1 MQHLCPISRT
11 LVSGM
16 FFFACAKIVVAV
28 AAFLGMHNT
37 IAADVTA
44 SSSEVSAPLLTP
56 TMHAQELFHYAD
68 ITWWNLEL
76 QAASQVVVD
85 RWRHR
90 RLRQHHRQTQRKSN
104 CLSPLQRWFV
114 SLIESIGL
122 ETWEELN
129 YYNVTSLA
137 YLYKHHVSSSSGQNE
152 YFGTYGEDTKQ
163 MQSNHESLKR
173 FWSLASQNGMNE
185 LGLSYAASSGGS
197 STVVLMGMHGND
209 LSVKGKLVPTL
220 QQLYGLDAPTALTLA
235 AKIQSIIVKLPD
247 AYNNPV
253 LTANALAIQSTHSDG
268 RNSERDS
275 IIIGDG
281 VFAFLKWL
289 QLPNGPEYIHSHEFG
304 HHLQYDL
311 GMMKTNGKGLSKAEE
326 TRRLE
331 LMSDMFGSYFL
342 AHSSGGRLE
351 ASQLDEIHRAA
362 FSMGDCKSSIA
373 THHGSPRQR
382 ECASNYGAK
391 LAIKFGGSILPP
403 VKLKNMFDAKL
414 SEILPLT
421 ADECRGGVDD
431 KDLDNA
437 FYWQEDSGSI
447 AVASPG
453 KSSILSSSNGGNW
466 WDSKL
471 PVEDVTDLHIPTI
484 EVPPPSVDVEY
495 TSWGSLSESVPGDK
509 TWGSDAGW
517 DGYKF
522 EWYSPE
528 VEGIGVD
535 KPPDKIQND
544 DFHSSGFEGDNNDW
558 FVKGS
563 QWMGARTVIS
573 GSTTKISVSSAF
585 GVSLACLLAIMLKL

>member
-1 MQHLCPISRT
+1 M
-11 LVSGM
+11 M
-16 FFFACAKIVVAV
+16 FFACAKIVVAA

-44 SSSEVSAPLLTP
+44 SSSEASASQLLTP
-56 TMHAQELFHYAD
+56 TIHAQELFHNAD
-68 ITWWNLEL
+68 ITRWNLEL
-76 QAASQVVVD
+76 QTASQVAID
-85 RWRHR
+85 RWRHRNRR

-122 ETWEELN
+122 DIWEELN

-173 FWSLASQNGMNE
+173 FWTLASQNGMDA
-185 LGLSYAASSGGS
+185 LGLNHAASSGGPS
-197 STVVLMGMHGND
+197 SVVLMGMHGND

-268 RNSERDS
+268 SNSERDS

-289 QLPNGPEYIHSHEFG
+289 QLPNGPDYIHSHEFG

-311 GMMKTNGKGLSKAEE
+311 GIMKTNGKGFSQAEE

-331 LMSDMFGSYFL
+331 LMADMFGSYFL
-342 AHSSGGRLE
+342 AHNSGGGMD
-351 ASQLDEIHRAA
+351 ASQLDEVHRAA

-382 ECASNYGAK
+382 ECASNYGAN
-391 LAIKFGGSILPP
+391 LAIKFGGSVLPP
-403 VKLKNMFDAKL
+403 VKLKNMFDTKL
-414 SEILPLT
+414 SEILSLT

-431 KDLDNA
+431 SDLINT

-453 KSSILSSSNGGNW
+453 KSSILPSSNGDGNW

-471 PVEDVTDLHIPTI
+471 PVEDVTDLHIPTMG
-484 EVPPPSVDVEY
+484 VPPPSVDVEY
-495 TSWGSLSESVPGDK
+495 TSWGTLSESVPGDK

-535 KPPDKIQND
+535 KPPDKI
-544 DFHSSGFEGDNNDW
+544 HSSGFEGDNNW

-563 QWMGARTVIS
+563 QWMVGARTVNS
-573 GSTTKISVSSAF
+573 GSTTNI
-585 GVSLACLLAIMLKL
+585 GVSLALGIVIVLVCSSSMDIML